1 MILKVPFDKS
11 VDKIEDSVAKGD
23 VIDNTDEIIKLS
35 HNVLDLNVKNI
46 AVMLPFTLNKINADS
61 IYDTKRKIKN
71 DRTLGITLDF
81 YTGVL
86 VAFDSL
92 KKLGLNLKVDVYDT
106 QNRLSEVN
114 SIISRN
120 DFSKTHAVIGPLLA
134 NNFNAAA
141 NGLERHSVPVVS
153 PIMSNVNVGRNVF
166 QSRPDTND
174 LKT

>member
-1 MILKVPFDKS
+1 MKAIKKIFLLLFVSVAIVSCSTTKSELEGLNPELATKGLKEGMILKVPFDKS

-92 KKLGLNLKVDVYDT
+92 KKLGLICFVYRKH
-106 QNRLSEVN
+106 Q
-114 SIISRN
+114 
-120 DFSKTHAVIGPLLA
+120 P
-134 NNFNAAA
+134 
-141 NGLERHSVPVVS
+141 
-153 PIMSNVNVGRNVF
+153 
-166 QSRPDTND
+166 
-174 LKT
+174 